1 MYNNDTK
8 LSIKIDIYK
17 LFYFKLFRY
26 ICSMITYDELKLY
39 ISSASSINDNDISEK
54 YANAY
59 QYLMDFLPIIDK
71 KDVRV
76 KTKHGMYYINS
87 KDKVIDYT
95 KCEYIYSDIIKGYI
109 NEMLPGYTIVDTRY
123 DISIKEYEIRLCFYK
138 FVNDKMTYNGD
149 YHIKYYKTEKDAYD
163 ALRDLR
169 HRYASHNFNK
179 QTQVL
184 TINRYVVIHSPI
196 IFVS

>member
-1 MYNNDTK
+1 MD
-8 LSIKIDIYK
+8 
-17 LFYFKLFRY
+17 
-26 ICSMITYDELKLY
+26 ITYDELKLY
-39 ISSASSINDNDISEK
+39 ISSASSINDNDISKK
-54 YANAY
+54 YADAY
-59 QYLMDFLPIIDK
+59 QYLMEFLPIIDK

-87 KDKVIDYT
+87 VEKMIDYT
-95 KCEYIYSDIIKGYI
+95 KCEYIYADIIKGYI
-109 NEMLPGYTIVDTRY
+109 NEMLPGYDISDTRY
-123 DISIKEYEIRLCFYK
+123 DMSIKEYEIRMYFYK
-138 FVNDKMTYNGD
+138 FVNHKMTYNGT

-169 HRYASHNFNK
+169 HRYTSHNLNK

-184 TINRYVVIHSPI
+184 TVNRYVVVYSPI